1 MTASEAPRLRTAT
14 QAAGVRR
21 LLLATSNVGKVRE
34 LRALLAGTGWQCVT
48 PRELGLA
55 PVEVIESA
63 RSYLENAVGKAVAW
77 ARASGLPALADDSG
91 LEVDALDGA
100 PGVIS
105 ARFGGPSLRTD
116 GERTALLL
124 RRLEGVPAPRRGAR
138 FRAAVALALPGGQT
152 FVREGVLEG
161 RITEGPRG
169 ASGFGYDPVFEL
181 TDGRTLAELGEEKQ
195 QISHRAVAVRAMID
209 VLQSLE
215 ASS

>member
-1 MTASEAPRLRTAT
+1 M
-14 QAAGVRR
+14 
-21 LLLATSNVGKVRE
+21 LATSNAGKVRE
-34 LRALLAGTGWQCVT
+34 LRELLGVTSWECVT

-116 GERTALLL
+116 AERTALLL
-124 RRLEGVPAPRRGAR
+124 RRLEGVPTARRGAR

-152 FVREGVLEG
+152 FVREGMLEG
-161 RITEGPRG
+161 RITEAPRG
-169 ASGFGYDPVFEL
+169 DSGFGYDPVLEL
-181 TDGRTLAELGEEKQ
+181 PDGRTVAELGEEKQ
-195 QISHRAVAVRAMID
+195 QISHRAVAVRAMIE

-215 ASS
+215 ART